1 LGSRAEGAI
10 YLPHAG
16 PATGLLLLDWNP
28 VGYADE
34 RLDLIARLRRQFP
47 GRQLA
52 DALRLD
58 GRALRFHVGTSLA
71 DLRVPVSVDPHL
83 QETFRAA
90 VRDLFFLLS
99 IRHRAALKEQEYE
112 RLLLLDGFD
121 PRAARVPSFVAPASV
136 TREGIRKAFLEAP
149 ELHPA
154 LDSGVVASWI
164 SAGRPGRVL
173 VGALNAVLKR
183 ALEEPA
189 AQELREPTAY
199 LALLALRGLSQGAL
213 GMLKDLPVTGPVGR
227 HLHGAV
233 AAGLLV
239 AVRLASREAGLPQS
253 SSGLQCETAATAIP
267 WIGGMRFLPGSGL
280 QCYGL
285 PFDNAVPRL
294 DQFAQKILQGGGTP
308 ETVAREVAME
318 LASSKDASKKM
329 TKVAGLA
336 KLRGE
341 LLQLLR
347 MSEAGRAPQL
357 SVEGSTLAQLY
368 QTPGA
373 LERVLSG
380 TALRKEMAAKAKTT
394 AKGATNEPARTL
406 LESIALAAREWKEE
420 HAGSYLAVEPAMKA
434 WANAVSAL
442 AVDEAL
448 ERALDQAES
457 QIVHRTGAE
466 SEGGIATAYDGGKLY
481 LFAIDEK
488 PILMGRSRSLQM
500 GHLFCDMKDFTK
512 RTAFLKET
520 VVAEFL
526 SREFYGPILT
536 AAARHAHGAAHLA
549 DKGGIYLN
557 NLLGDAVSFS
567 GQIVSLLE
575 LADDIRHAL
584 GSYARRLDSEAGS
597 ETVAKTIA
605 GIEEKFRA
613 RREQL
618 DALLQSAQAALSRG
632 TLDPTSGEEPSH
644 RIRVLQGHQQGL
656 DEERETEIA
665 LASGEK
671 LEAGIFISY
680 GAAPEVAMFE
690 DHIFGRIKVSIA
702 EKINESA
709 RGTARNMGVRA
720 RVEAILAAER
730 ARLGRADLICRL
742 SVAVSQPLSMPIPAD
757 VELAVRRSVASG
769 DLEDA
774 EMVMGASVRDFVARL
789 AAEDAVDGRG
799 DIYNGGVAISEE
811 ALKAYVEGRGSDL
824 TFLRREVE
832 AAALHEVIRERF
844 VFPMPSLKLVMA
856 VASASQSLQELF
868 VFVGRALFKGFE
880 KQGGLGVYE
889 MIAREAPFFML
900 LAQHHVPAWLRDQE
914 EGREPEAGEWRPVAL
929 G

>member
-1 LGSRAEGAI
+1 
-10 YLPHAG
+10 
-16 PATGLLLLDWNP
+16 
-28 VGYADE
+28 VGYVEE
-34 RLDLIARLRRQFP
+34 RLDLIARLRVP
-47 GRQLA
+47 GRPLA

-71 DLRVPVSVDPHL
+71 DLRVPVSVDPYL

-99 IRHRAALKEQEYE
+99 TRHRAALKEQEYD

-121 PRAARVPSFVAPASV
+121 PRAARGQSFVAPTSV
-136 TREGIRKAFLEAP
+136 TRDGIRKAFLEAP
-149 ELHPA
+149 EMHPA

-183 ALEEPA
+183 ALEEVA

-199 LALLALRGLSQGAL
+199 IALLALRGLSQAAL
-213 GMLKDLPVTGPVGR
+213 GMLKDLPVTGPMGR
-227 HLHGAV
+227 HLQGAV

-239 AVRLASREAGLPQS
+239 AVRLASREAGLPQI
-253 SSGLQCETAATAIP
+253 SSGLQCEAAATAIP
-267 WIGGMRFLPGSGL
+267 WIGGVRFLPGSGL

-294 DQFAQKILQGGGTP
+294 DQHARTILQGGTP

-318 LASSKDASKKM
+318 LAANKDASKKM

-347 MSEAGRAPQL
+347 MSEAGRAPL
-357 SVEGSTLAQLY
+357 FNVEGSTLAQLY

-380 TALRKEMAAKAKTT
+380 AALRKELATKAKAT

-406 LESIALAAREWKEE
+406 LESITLAAHEWREE

-434 WANAVSAL
+434 WASAVSAL

-457 QIVHRTGAE
+457 QLVHRNGSE
-466 SEGGIATAYDGGKLY
+466 SEGGITTAYEGGKLY
-481 LFAIDEK
+481 LFAIEEK
-488 PILMGRSRSLQM
+488 PILMGRARSLQM

-567 GQIVSLLE
+567 GEIVSLLE

-613 RREQL
+613 RKQQV
-618 DALLQSAQAALSRG
+618 AAALQSAQAALLRG
-632 TLDPTSGEEPSH
+632 TLDSASGEEPSH
-644 RIRVLQGHQQGL
+644 RVRVLKGHQQGL

-680 GAAPEVAMFE
+680 GAQPEVAVFE
-690 DHIFGRIKVSIA
+690 DHIFGQIKVSIA

-709 RGTARNMGVRA
+709 RGTARNSGVRA
-720 RVEAILAAER
+720 RVDAILAAER
-730 ARLGRADLICRL
+730 ARLGRPGLESPF

-757 VELAVRRSVASG
+757 VELAVRRSVAAG
-769 DLEDA
+769 DLDDA
-774 EMVMGASVRDFVARL
+774 EMVMGASVRDFLARL
-789 AAEDAVDGRG
+789 AAQDSGEDRG
-799 DIYNGGVAISEE
+799 DIYNGGAAISEE
-811 ALKAYVEGRGSDL
+811 ALKAYVQARGNDL
-824 TFLRREVE
+824 VFLRREVE
-832 AAALHEVIRERF
+832 AAALHEAIRERF
-844 VFPMPSLKLVMA
+844 VFPMASLKFVMA

-889 MIAREAPFFML
+889 MIARENPFFML
-900 LAQHHVPAWLRDQE
+900 LAQHHVPGWLRDQE
-914 EGREPEAGEWRPVAL
+914 EGRAPETGEWRPVAL